1 VTTRTLKSIAAR
13 LPESWQAELKRL
25 YFGRQIARG
34 TFVATEHEFAR
45 LPELLAPGDWAID
58 VGANVG
64 HHTKRMSDL
73 VGPSGRVLAFEP
85 VPATFEL
92 LAANVGRF
100 RHANVS
106 LFNATV
112 SSGLQVLGMSLPR
125 LDRRLICCHEAQFER
140 DGGAMR
146 VLSTSLD
153 SLHVRLAHSFGE
165 DRRRRSRG
173 GGDLRHGEADRAP
186 SADPDRRDLVRAGRR
201 TAPRPR
207 LSMRTRRGF
216 VEPAVH
222 AWRKKVNS

>member
-1 VTTRTLKSIAAR
+1 MTTRTLKSIAAR
-13 LPESWQAELKRL
+13 LPESWQAELERL

-64 HHTKRMSDL
+64 HYTKRMSDL

-106 LFNATV
+106 LFNAAV

-125 LDRRLICCHEAQFER
+125 FDCGLTNYYEAQLTP

-146 VLSTSLD
+146 VLTMSLD
-153 SLHVRLAHSFGE
+153 SLQIGPPIRLVKIDAEGHEEAVISGMVKLIERHRPTLIVETWSEPVGE
-165 DRRRRSRG
+165 LLRDRGYRCERAEGSSNLLCMPGERR
-173 GGDLRHGEADRAP
+173 
-186 SADPDRRDLVRAGRR
+186 
-201 TAPRPR
+201 
-207 LSMRTRRGF
+207 
-216 VEPAVH
+216 
-222 AWRKKVNS
+222 